1 MSLGLALLIIHS
13 LVRWIVVILGIV
25 ALVLFAVA
33 WARKRGDAQR
43 QNRWMRW
50 FTISL
55 DTQVLLGIILILWD
69 AIALGQGFPLS
80 RIEHAIT
87 MLVAL
92 GVAHASGRWRGA
104 EPIEQARAYTFIL
117 IGVLALIFIGV
128 SVLGVGRWTF
138 RM

>member
-13 LVRWIVVILGIV
+13 LVRWIVVIIGIV

-50 FTISL
+50 FTIAL
-55 DTQVLLGIILILWD
+55 DTQVLLGIVLILYD
-69 AIALGQGFPLS
+69 AIGLGQGFPLA
-80 RIEHAIT
+80 RIEHAIV

-92 GVAHASGRWRGA
+92 GVAHASGRWRNA
-104 EPIEQARAYTFIL
+104 EPVEQARAYTFIL
-117 IGVLALIFIGV
+117 VGVLILIFIGV